1 MQYSGKINR
10 EHFNLDCLSSSYI
23 VLHRNNILAL
33 RLVTR
38 KLQDQ
43 SKLETVHCIYFIV
56 TIEQSHLLP
65 AFEDLCPDGSFA
77 QSLKSIPKGQTLS
90 TQNDGMDQVLKKP
103 RLPVRGAHGRM
114 TISVSCHD

>member
-1 MQYSGKINR
+1 MINR
-10 EHFNLDCLSSSYI
+10 EHFNLDYLSSSYI

-33 RLVTR
+33 KLVAR

-43 SKLETVHCIYFIV
+43 SKLETVHCICFIV
-56 TIEQSHLLP
+56 TTEQGHLLP

-90 TQNDGMDQVLKKP
+90 TQTDGMDQVLKNRP

-114 TISVSCHD
+114 AIPVSCPD